1 MEHYNITSVTE
12 NVPCENCNPCL
23 RLRLMDMGFVPGQ
36 KIELEEKRLGLWI
49 VNMVSENGNLDF
61 TDFIDAAYE
70 LDNEINQFESMYK
83 IKTPIKAIPV
93 SKDNKPAN
101 GHPGIS
107 LLAH

>member
-1 MEHYNITSVTE
+1 MVTLKE
-12 NVPCENCNPCL
+12 KKGAL
-23 RLRLMDMGFVPGQ
+23 KTLQSAIQ
-36 KIELEEKRLGLWI
+36 KAI
-49 VNMVSENGNLDF
+49 SENGNLDF

-83 IKTPIKAIPV
+83 IKTHRKVIPV

-101 GHPGIS
+101 GHPGIY

>member
-1 MEHYNITSVTE
+1 MVTLKE
-12 NVPCENCNPCL
+12 KKGAL
-23 RLRLMDMGFVPGQ
+23 KTLQSAIQ
-36 KIELEEKRLGLWI
+36 KAI
-49 VNMVSENGNLDF
+49 SENGNLDF

-83 IKTPIKAIPV
+83 IKTHRKAIPV

-101 GHPGIS
+101 GHPGIY

>member
-1 MEHYNITSVTE
+1 MVTLIEKKGTLKTLQSAIKRAILE
-12 NVPCENCNPCL
+12 N
-23 RLRLMDMGFVPGQ
+23 
-36 KIELEEKRLGLWI
+36 
-49 VNMVSENGNLDF
+49 SNLDF

-101 GHPGIS
+101 GHPGIY